1 MEKKKNHS
9 VYKIV
14 MLIILTSL
22 ITYIITS
29 SAMINNI
36 KKAGQN
42 MISASEKTT
51 NDDSSVSFDELKA
64 ILKMKFIGEVDDQKM
79 LEGAKKGYVEGLG
92 DPYTTYL
99 TKEEMDDL
107 TEETSG
113 QYVGIGVYVSNDI
126 ENDTIL
132 IVGVMKES
140 PALEAGLQQGDII
153 TKVDGV
159 EYKGS
164 ELTKATSVL
173 KGVENTEV
181 EVTILREEEE
191 LTKKITRKRIIVE
204 HVVSKMLDN
213 QIGYIQ
219 IDSFDDGV
227 AAEFEKQYKEL
238 KENGA
243 EGLIIDLRSNGGGV
257 VDEATDIADLFVPI
271 DTPVLI
277 TKNKSG
283 AEESTNAK
291 KEQII
296 NEKNIIVLVN
306 QGTASASEILAASLK
321 ENNDAII
328 VGKKTYGKG
337 VIQTVYKLK
346 NGAGLKITTEEYFTP
361 KHNEINE
368 KGISPD
374 EDIELTRDEN
384 GKYETSEDKDV
395 QLKKAIEVLLNN
407 R

>member
-51 NDDSSVSFDELKA
+51 NDDSSVGFDELKA

>member
-1 MEKKKNHS
+1 
-9 VYKIV
+9 
-14 MLIILTSL
+14 
-22 ITYIITS
+22 
-29 SAMINNI
+29 
-36 KKAGQN
+36 